1 MRAALAALT
10 RRGRWFAVVGFV
22 AAVAAILGGQRDLLR
37 FGILL
42 LALPLIGVVLAMR
55 TRVQL
60 DVSRT
65 LTPPRVEAG
74 LPVAVRLDLVNR
86 ARVPSGI
93 LLVEDTLPLTLG
105 SRPRFVLDH
114 AWSRFRRAV
123 TYTVHPPVRGEYTV
137 GPLAVRITD
146 PFGMVELR
154 RTFSDTATLIATPK
168 VIPLP
173 MVRLHGEWSG
183 SGESRPRAIAAA
195 GEEDAT
201 VREYRHGDDM
211 RRVHWRA
218 TARHGDLMVR
228 REEQPWQ
235 SRASLLLD
243 MRTTGHAGEG
253 TDSSVEWSVVAA
265 ASVGAHL
272 AQRGYSTR
280 LLSDHGGVVSSA
292 WHDSAGGAVD
302 ALTPLLDAL
311 AVVRPQRDA
320 SVGKW
325 PDLLAGAGSA
335 TGLLVAVLGR
345 LTHAEARLVAGLR
358 HGTTAAIAIL
368 IDVVTWTT
376 MQRADA
382 ERVRM
387 AEVTQI
393 LRRAGWT
400 VIEARR
406 GENLATLWEGL
417 GLDRSA
423 LHGIDTAPSSA
434 PSAPSAHTASSPA
447 ESGAA

>member
-1 MRAALAALT
+1 MRVALAALT
-10 RRGRWFAVVGFV
+10 RRGRWFAIVGVV
-22 AAVAAILGGQRDLLR
+22 AASAAILGGQRDLLR
-37 FGILL
+37 LGILL
-42 LALPLIGVVLAMR
+42 LALPLIGVFLAMR
-55 TRVQL
+55 TKVRL
-60 DVSRT
+60 DVTRT

-74 LPVAVRLDLVNR
+74 MPVAIRLDLVNR

-93 LLVEDTLPLTLG
+93 LLVEDTLPMTLG
-105 SRPRFVLDH
+105 YRPRFVLDH

-123 TYTVHPPVRGEYTV
+123 TYTVHPPVRGEYTI
-137 GPLAVRITD
+137 GPLAVRVTD

-154 RTFSDTATLIATPK
+154 RTFSDTAKLIATPK
-168 VIPLP
+168 VIHLP
-173 MVRLHGEWSG
+173 KVRLHGEWSG

-218 TARHGDLMVR
+218 TARHGELMVR

-253 TDSSVEWSVVAA
+253 IDSSVEWSVVAA
-265 ASVGAHL
+265 ASIGAHL
-272 AQRGYSTR
+272 ARRGYATR
-280 LLSDHGGVVSSA
+280 LLTDDGGVVSSA

-311 AVVRPQRDA
+311 AVVQPRRDA

-325 PDLLAGAGSA
+325 PDLLAGAGTA

-345 LTHAEARLVAGLR
+345 LTHDEARLVAGLR
-358 HGTTAAIAIL
+358 HGTTAAIAVMV
-368 IDVVTWTT
+368 DVVTWTSMHHSPT
-376 MQRADA
+376 
-382 ERVRM
+382 ERVRV

-400 VIEARR
+400 VVEARR
-406 GENLATLWEGL
+406 GQHLASMWEGL
-417 GLDRSA
+417 GLDRTA
-423 LHGIDTAPSSA
+423 LHGDESPDLPETAESS
-434 PSAPSAHTASSPA
+434 TTSPA
-447 ESGAA
+447 EAGVT